1 MDDLTKCNTD
11 YLLELAY
18 VFKEQ
23 GKKQFYEREVK
34 ELNRRDITVT
44 NELLLKYKINL

>member
-1 MDDLTKCNTD
+1 M
-11 YLLELAY
+11 YLKNKA
-18 VFKEQ
+18 
-23 GKKQFYEREVK
+23 KKQFYERVVK

>member
-11 YLLELAY
+11 YLLELSY

-23 GKKQFYEREVK
+23 GKKQFYERVVK